1 MSVLPE
7 AVRAELAS
15 LLGADVSRLEAR
27 RVSGGCISP
36 TARVDG
42 PDGPVFVK
50 WNPGHLPAGMLAE
63 EAAALGAIG
72 ETGTVRVP
80 RVVVVTD
87 SVLVLE
93 WLERGIASSGG
104 WQTLGRTLAG
114 LHRTTS
120 PAWGWPRDN
129 FIGSVP
135 QSNTWSDSWSAFF
148 RERRIVPRLEAANAA
163 GAFDASDR
171 RLLERFVATLP
182 DILRACEADRPSLV
196 HGDLWSGN
204 AHALADGEV
213 ALVDPASS
221 FGHREMDLA
230 MAELFGGFPGAFF
243 DAYEDEWP
251 TVPEGRAQRR
261 AAFRVY
267 YLLVHVNLFGG
278 SYARATVAAA
288 RAALG

>member
-7 AVRAELAS
+7 VVRAELAA
-15 LLGADVSRLEAR
+15 LLGTDGARLEAR
-27 RVSGGCISP
+27 TVAGGCISP
-36 TARVDG
+36 TARVDA

-50 WNPGHLPAGMLAE
+50 WNPGHMPAGMLAE

-72 ETGTVRVP
+72 DTRTVRVP
-80 RVVVVTD
+80 GVVGVTNR
-87 SVLVLE
+87 VLVLE
-93 WLERGIASSGG
+93 WLEPGTASHKG
-104 WQTLGRTLAG
+104 WQTLGRMLAG

-129 FIGSVP
+129 FIGTVP
-135 QSNTWSDSWSAFF
+135 QSNTWSDSGTAFF
-148 RERRIVPRLEAANAA
+148 RERRILPRLEAANAA
-163 GAFDASDR
+163 GAFDGSDR
-171 RLLERFVATLP
+171 TLLERFVATLP

-204 AHALADGEV
+204 AHALADGGV

-243 DAYEDEWP
+243 DAYEGEWP
-251 TVPEGRAQRR
+251 TAPEGRTHRR